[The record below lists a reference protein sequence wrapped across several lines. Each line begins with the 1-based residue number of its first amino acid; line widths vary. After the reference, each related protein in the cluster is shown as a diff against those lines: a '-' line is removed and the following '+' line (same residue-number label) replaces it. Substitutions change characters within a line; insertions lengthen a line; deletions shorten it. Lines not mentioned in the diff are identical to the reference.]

1 MDYIITNI
9 EESATDI
16 YHHGILGMRWG
27 IRRFQPYLHGKHG
40 KEVGEAAKVKSRRKS
55 VAAKWREKQKTKAK
69 NIAAKEQ
76 VTKAKTKSNKAA
88 LEEYE
93 SKQAIKNAKQQSK
106 ISTALNKA
114 SLKKAKGI
122 GKEKKERFRKP
133 SKEDEYRNKLV
144 EAINSGNAK
153 KVAKYKAGMSDKEI
167 RRAIDR
173 ISLENDLTSVTNQ
186 QRQLALDRLSRFS
199 GYAKNISD
207 MTSSAVNIYNNIAGA
222 SNALR
227 GTEYRLIG
235 RGNTSQHLSGIL
247 HNSGH
252 SNNSSSSNSPN
263 NSSHSGH
270 SNNSSSSNSSNTS
283 VPHPTN
289 SSRHSSSNS
298 GHTLLSD
305 PHNEFSTHRDWSQSN
320 STAWN
325 TIPQGYTA
333 PRPSASNRG
342 TSRSGD
348 TIRDTASA
356 NRVNAS
362 NLWAQNAGRNV
373 TASGNTSQTRY
384 RTSQTRYRPTTS
396 LNIPS
401 GRGSYSGLNTTTRY
415 NSRAISDLGSRMRE
429 YETNVTNV
437 ENAIAR
443 LDRITNDRREQIL
456 NTSTGRSKKRKR

>member
-1 MDYIITNI
+1 VDYIITNV

-106 ISTALNKA
+106 ISAALNKA
-114 SLKKAKGI
+114 SLKKAKDI

-173 ISLENDLTSVTNQ
+173 ISLENDLTSATNRQ
-186 QRQLALDRLSRFS
+186 KQLALDKLSRFT
-199 GYAKNISD
+199 GYASNIAN
-207 MTSSAVNIYNNIAGA
+207 MTTSAVNIYNNIAGA

-227 GTEYRLIG
+227 GTEYKLIRSTSPREG
-235 RGNTSQHLSGIL
+235 RNPSVTRPVRGFNVGS
-247 HNSGH
+247 HNSDNTDGARRD
-252 SNNSSSSNSPN
+252 SSSSGGERNRRQMRLRRPNSEN
-263 NSSHSGH
+263 QNRSGTE
-270 SNNSSSSNSSNTS
+270 SNST
-283 VPHPTN
+283 
-289 SSRHSSSNS
+289 SSRH
-298 GHTLLSD
+298 TILSD
-305 PHNEFSTHRDWSQSN
+305 PGNAFNTNSDWNRGN
-320 STAWN
+320 STQWN
-325 TIPQGYTA
+325 IIREGYSPPT
-333 PRPSASNRG
+333 PSRSSRG

-362 NLWAQNAGRNV
+362 NLWAQNAGRNNATSGTDSYHARQSTYV
-373 TASGNTSQTRY
+373 RNSEPSRTNDSTSPTRSSSGEDLARVMRRYESAISRNETAFD
-384 RTSQTRYRPTTS
+384 S
-396 LNIPS
+396 LN
-401 GRGSYSGLNTTTRY
+401 N
-415 NSRAISDLGSRMRE
+415 
-429 YETNVTNV
+429 
-437 ENAIAR
+437 
-443 LDRITNDRREQIL
+443 ITNETRNRIL
-456 NTSTGRSKKRKR
+456 NTRL

>member
-1 MDYIITNI
+1 VDYIITNV

-40 KEVGEAAKVKSRRKS
+40 KEIGDAAKVKSRRKS

-76 VTKAKTKSNKAA
+76 VTKAKTKAA

-106 ISTALNKA
+106 ILAALNKA
-114 SLKKAKGI
+114 SLKKAKDI

-173 ISLENDLTSVTNQ
+173 ISLENDLTSATNRQ
-186 QRQLALDRLSRFS
+186 KQLALDKLSRFT
-199 GYAKNISD
+199 GYASNIAN
-207 MTSSAVNIYNNIAGA
+207 MTTSAVNIYNNIAGA

-227 GTEYRLIG
+227 GTEYKLI
-235 RGNTSQHLSGIL
+235 RNTSPREGRNPSVTRPVRGFNVGS
-247 HNSGH
+247 HNSDNTDGARRD
-252 SNNSSSSNSPN
+252 SSSSGGERNRRQMRLRRPNSEN
-263 NSSHSGH
+263 QNRSGTE
-270 SNNSSSSNSSNTS
+270 SNST
-283 VPHPTN
+283 
-289 SSRHSSSNS
+289 SSRH
-298 GHTLLSD
+298 TILSD
-305 PHNEFSTHRDWSQSN
+305 PGNVFNTNSDWSRGN
-320 STAWN
+320 STQWN
-325 TIPQGYTA
+325 TIRDGYSPPT
-333 PRPSASNRG
+333 PSRSSRG

-362 NLWAQNAGRNV
+362 NLWAQNAGRNNATSGTDSYHARQSIYV
-373 TASGNTSQTRY
+373 RNSEPSRTNDSTSPTRSSSGEDLARVMRRYESAISRNETAFD
-384 RTSQTRYRPTTS
+384 S
-396 LNIPS
+396 LN
-401 GRGSYSGLNTTTRY
+401 N
-415 NSRAISDLGSRMRE
+415 
-429 YETNVTNV
+429 
-437 ENAIAR
+437 
-443 LDRITNDRREQIL
+443 ITNETRNRIL
-456 NTSTGRSKKRKR
+456 NTRL